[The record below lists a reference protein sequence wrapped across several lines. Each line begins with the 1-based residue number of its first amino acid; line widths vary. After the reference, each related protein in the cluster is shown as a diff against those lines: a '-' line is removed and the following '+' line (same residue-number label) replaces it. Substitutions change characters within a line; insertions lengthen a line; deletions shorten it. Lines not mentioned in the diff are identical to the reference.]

1 MHLTCPTC
9 SAGYVIDPA
18 RWPHEA
24 GPDDQPQPKP
34 ARARCNACGHL
45 WLATPEPV
53 IALDTPVED
62 VADEQH
68 RRRWPL
74 VVAALALPSA
84 AAVALLTANAGLWQ
98 PEDYRL
104 PTPDSLR
111 AHIAEIRLP
120 EIRLPTIRVPQ
131 IRLPE
136 VKLPAPAL
144 PPLSV
149 KADAVKRNFGAR
161 GAVWEVSG
169 EVRNPSAD
177 RHPVPPLEVVML
189 DAAGRELSRWT
200 IRPDADMLAPGESAR
215 FETSAINPPST
226 AEQVKVRLKPPGLAR
241 L

>member
-1 MHLTCPTC
+1 M
-9 SAGYVIDPA
+9 
-18 RWPHEA
+18 
-24 GPDDQPQPKP
+24 
-34 ARARCNACGHL
+34 

-53 IALDTPVED
+53 IVLDTPVEEVED
-62 VADEQH
+62 H
-68 RRRWPL
+68 PRRRRWPL
-74 VVAALALPSA
+74 AVTALALPSA

-98 PEDYRL
+98 PEHYGL
-104 PTPDSLR
+104 PTPGSLR
-111 AHIAEIRLP
+111 AQVAEIRLP
-120 EIRLPTIRVPQ
+120 EVRLPV

-136 VKLPAPAL
+136 VRLPAPAL

-149 KADAVKRNFGAR
+149 EADAVKRNFGAR

-169 EVRNPSAD
+169 KVRNPSTD

-200 IRPDADMLAPGESAR
+200 IRPDADVLAPGETAR
-215 FETSAINPPST
+215 FETSAINPPSS